1 MVLLHSFRNKC
12 LLIFVHAFILGS
24 GEYNLVFWRKTI
36 YNRNLRSVWK
46 MLRLIYVIIMN
57 LFRAP
62 YIIPKMRR
70 ESEHPELYTEEE
82 RYRLVK
88 HVIRLMKLSGK
99 VHTKAFGTENLPKEG
114 GHIMYP
120 NHQGKYDALG
130 IIYTHKSPCSL
141 VMDKAKSNT
150 ILVKEFVDL
159 IQGKRLE
166 KDNVRQ
172 ALTIINEVA
181 KEVIAGK
188 RYILFPE
195 GGYEFNNKNKVAS
208 FKAGSFKSAI
218 KAKAPIVPVALIDS
232 YKVFNSFHFGKITTQ
247 VHYLEPLFYDDYKN
261 MKTQEIALL
270 VQNRIQQVIDVCAV

>member
-1 MVLLHSFRNKC
+1 
-12 LLIFVHAFILGS
+12 
-24 GEYNLVFWRKTI
+24 
-36 YNRNLRSVWK
+36 
-46 MLRLIYVIIMN
+46 MLRFLYVIIMN

-70 ESEHPELYTEEE
+70 EAAHPERYTEEE
-82 RYRLVK
+82 RYNLAR

-99 VHTKAFGTENLPKEG
+99 VHTKAYGTENLPKEG
-114 GHIMYP
+114 GYIMYP

-130 IIYTHKSPCSL
+130 IIHTHKLPCSV
-141 VMDKAKSNT
+141 VMDKQKSNS

-181 KEVIAGK
+181 KDVADGK

-195 GGYEFNNKNKVAS
+195 GGYEFNNKNTVNA

-232 YKVFNSFHFGKITTQ
+232 YKIFNSFHFGKITTQ
-247 VHYLEPLFYDDYKN
+247 VHYLEPIYYEEYHT
-261 MKTQEIALL
+261 MKSNEIALL
-270 VQNRIQQVIDVCAV
+270 VQNRIQKKIDAVIH